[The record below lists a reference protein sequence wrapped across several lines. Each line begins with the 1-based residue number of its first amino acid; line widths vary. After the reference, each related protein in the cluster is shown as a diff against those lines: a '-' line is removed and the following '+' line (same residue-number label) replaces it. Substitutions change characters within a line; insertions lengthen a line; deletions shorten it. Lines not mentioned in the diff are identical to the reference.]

1 MEDGVMAMEFP
12 SMLHPKL
19 MPQLMPGM
27 DTMAMA
33 VDTMV
38 DITVD
43 TTDILMAMATD
54 TGAKFNKYRFLN
66 NA

>member
-12 SMLHPKL
+12 SL
-19 MPQLMPGM
+19 PQLLPGM

-33 VDTMV
+33 VDTMA

-43 TTDILMAMATD
+43 TTDILMAMATG
-54 TGAKFNKYRFLN
+54 TGAKFNKRRFLN

>member
-1 MEDGVMAMEFP
+1 MVDGDMAMEFP
-12 SMLHPKL
+12 SLLHL
-19 MPQLMPGM
+19 LPQLMPGM

-54 TGAKFNKYRFLN
+54 TGAKFNKRRFLN